1 MKTNK
6 VFVVSIIICLLTMV
20 LPTGIS
26 ESVNEIEN
34 IKSVNDFPPENGPY
48 YVSIFGDLQGCH
60 YPSLFH
66 IGPIWFLPNWE
77 YIELTFKD
85 DVMLWVD
92 GEDYIVNSTITI
104 YGLKGF
110 CPLGPLWTIS
120 SVYFNGNILVLGT
133 CTSIET

>member
-92 GEDYIVNSTITI
+92 GEDYIVNSTIWFERI
-104 YGLKGF
+104 L
-110 CPLGPLWTIS
+110 S
-120 SVYFNGNILVLGT
+120 SWSFVDNIVSVFQWKYS
-133 CTSIET
+133 CTWNLY